1 MNDVDY
7 ILYSKFNVSRP
18 LNIPYNILFSYHVFS
33 VFDFYRYGGGGHFS
47 AGETIF
53 HVNLCDLKSN
63 PNLQCVSTPMRERIH
78 AATEKAWELHANTIM
93 ENLEDNTR
101 VATGLIPPLNWE
113 NATWESALL
122 LTCPPIQKRDTAN
135 LFFQVSLCNIICFIY
150 AYKTL

>member
-1 MNDVDY
+1 M
-7 ILYSKFNVSRP
+7 
-18 LNIPYNILFSYHVFS
+18 FS
-33 VFDFYRYGGGGHFS
+33 VFDFYRYDGGDDFS
-47 AGETIF
+47 AGATIF

-78 AATEKAWELHANTIM
+78 AATEIAWKLHANTIM

-122 LTCPPIQKRDTAN
+122 LTCPPIQKQDTAN
-135 LFFQVSLCNIICFIY
+135 LFFQVSFGFELFYNF
-150 AYKTL
+150 